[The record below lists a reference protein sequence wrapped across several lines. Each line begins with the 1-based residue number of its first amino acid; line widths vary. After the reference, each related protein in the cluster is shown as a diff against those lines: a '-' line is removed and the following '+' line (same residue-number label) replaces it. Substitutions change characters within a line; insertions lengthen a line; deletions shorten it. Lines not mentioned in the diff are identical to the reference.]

1 MRPETSYVHQPTA
14 LIISDDPEF
23 PRAVMGR
30 WQSERSM
37 PAFTLMGGD
46 LCLGIDA
53 DSFDIAVVG
62 PLNPGVLPA
71 VLAMLQ
77 AIAKPVFLVCEKSYA
92 AQEVRETQPRVTIL
106 REHEGWLDALILICT
121 EALKVRQALA
131 RAERAE
137 RANRHLECQATLG
150 RYMLEMRHTMNNALT
165 SVLGNS
171 ELLLLDSGPLPPG
184 TLAQIETIRNMAV
197 RMHEILQRF
206 SSIEKELS
214 VGERA
219 CGPRSQVAG
228 AGF

>member
-1 MRPETSYVHQPTA
+1 MRPETSYAHQPTA

-23 PRAVMGR
+23 AYAVMGR
-30 WQSERSM
+30 WQSERSL

-77 AIAKPVFLVCEKSYA
+77 ATAKPVFLVCEKSHA

-106 REHEGWLDALILICT
+106 RAYEGWLDAAVLICG
-121 EALKVRQALA
+121 EALKARSALA

-137 RANRHLECQATLG
+137 HANRALECQAALG
-150 RYMLEMRHTMNNALT
+150 RYMLEMRHTLNNALT
-165 SVLGNS
+165 SVLGNA
-171 ELLLLDSGPLPPG
+171 ELLLL
-184 TLAQIETIRNMAV
+184 AQETPAQHAQLETIRSMAV

-206 SSIEKELS
+206 SSIEKELT
-214 VGERA
+214 VAEKA
-219 CGPRSQVAG
+219 PAPRVHAANASS
-228 AGF
+228 

>member
-1 MRPETSYVHQPTA
+1 MSNLHQPTA
-14 LIISDDPEF
+14 LIISDNPDF
-23 PRAVMGR
+23 PRAVVGR

-37 PAFTLMGGD
+37 PAFTLMRGD

-53 DSFDIAVVG
+53 ESFEIAVVG
-62 PLNPGVLPA
+62 ALNPGVLPA
-71 VLAMLQ
+71 VLAMLE
-77 AIAKPVFLVCEKSYA
+77 ATAKPVFLVCDKSYA

-106 REHEGWLDALILICT
+106 REYEGWLDALILICT
-121 EALKVRQALA
+121 EALKVRQAVA

-137 RANRHLECQATLG
+137 QANRSLECQATLG

-171 ELLLLDSGPLPPG
+171 ELLLLDSGPLATG

-214 VGERA
+214 VVEKVSRL
-219 CGPRSQVAG
+219 RSHVVG
-228 AGF
+228 ASS